1 MIYTLGESLLDII
14 FTDMDHVVARP
25 GGSMLNTAI
34 SLARMNH
41 KVAHISEL
49 GDNEVAM
56 MVIRFLNENQ
66 VDTSLITCYARSNT
80 SLALAVLDDK
90 KVPAY
95 QFVKAYPERRFLA
108 EVPAYHPSDLL
119 LFGSMYAATAQ
130 IRMDLKRH
138 VLAVK
143 KAGGLLVYDPN
154 IRQKHHL
161 DNSDTVEAVMENLKW
176 ATVIKASDEDC
187 AQIFGVND
195 QETYLDKLTEINPK
209 ALIFLTLGAKGAMCR
224 LQNKTVSMEAIKTE
238 VVSTIG
244 AGDAFNAGLIA
255 ELIKQKITTK
265 DITTL
270 SEKNLLKLLRSGIK
284 TATAVCATYDNYISR
299 SL

>member
-1 MIYTLGESLLDII
+1 
-14 FTDMDHVVARP
+14 
-25 GGSMLNTAI
+25 
-34 SLARMNH
+34 
-41 KVAHISEL
+41 
-49 GDNEVAM
+49 
-56 MVIRFLNENQ
+56 
-66 VDTSLITCYARSNT
+66 
-80 SLALAVLDDK
+80 
-90 KVPAY
+90 
-95 QFVKAYPERRFLA
+95 
-108 EVPAYHPSDLL
+108 
-119 LFGSMYAATAQ
+119 MYAATAQ

-270 SEKNLLKLLRSGIK
+270 SEKNLLKLLQSGIK
-284 TATAVCATYDNYISR
+284 IATAVCATYDNYISR